1 MPAVTMLL
9 ALIVL
14 YGLSCSSG
22 GGRAM
27 PLLETADSLMLSD
40 PDAARQMLLSVEQG
54 TDLRMNRSERAYYL
68 LLMAEADYLCEKS
81 PLGDT
86 AVREAVQ
93 FFRSGG
99 QQGLYARALMMQ
111 GTVYQGIAD
120 TLSSLVSC
128 WDSLSADDVSGRREV
143 AGLLRS
149 IVENACGLMFGGYAG
164 RYMAAVDS
172 LDRNV
177 GMEQSV
183 QTCLSLAGGLA
194 AYAAGQAEDNVAE
207 GIETA
212 RKAGDEKAMFFGED
226 LQRRLNGRLAGE
238 RMDLETLRLAALV
251 LENENLKIQA
261 METRVN
267 VLTSLLVLAVVLL
280 VSLAVSYMFYIR
292 IRKLRMEYAVLKAS
306 IETFDPAAVGADVP
320 AAVEAGGEAG
330 TEIEAV
336 LRDMVSLIGEMN
348 EICGRDNDGAA
359 SASEIK
365 NLLDKHFPENEV
377 NARIRRICDLL
388 YPGVLSGIERDYPSL
403 TRNDILLIALM
414 ACGFPTGAIC
424 AIRRLN
430 VHSLNVQKTRTAR
443 KIAPGLRLADFVSRK
458 FNKSA
463 T

>member
-1 MPAVTMLL
+1 
-9 ALIVL
+9 
-14 YGLSCSSG
+14 
-22 GGRAM
+22 M

-86 AVREAVQ
+86 AVRDAVQ

-111 GTVYQGIAD
+111 GVVCQGIAD

-128 WDSLSADDVSGRREV
+128 WNSLSADDLSGRREV

-164 RYMAAVDS
+164 RYTAAVDS

-251 LENENLKIQA
+251 LENENLKIRA

-267 VLTSLLVLAVVLL
+267 VLTSLLVLVVVLL
-280 VSLAVSYMFYIR
+280 VALAVSGVLYLRMKR
-292 IRKLRMEYAVLKAS
+292 LRMEYAALKAS
-306 IETFDPAAVGADVP
+306 IETFDPACADVSV
-320 AAVEAGGEAG
+320 AADAVGEAG

-336 LRDMVSLIGEMN
+336 LHDMVSLIGEMN
-348 EICGRDNDGAA
+348 EICGRDKDGVA
-359 SASEIK
+359 SASVIK
-365 NLLDKHFPENEV
+365 SLLDKHFPENEI
-377 NARIRRICDLL
+377 NARIRRICDLM

-430 VHSLNVQKTRTAR
+430 EHSLNVQKTRTAR

-458 FNKSA
+458 FSGRLS
-463 T
+463 

>member
-1 MPAVTMLL
+1 MLLL

-54 TDLRMNRSERAYYL
+54 TDLRMSRSERAYYL
-68 LLMAEADYLCEKS
+68 LLMAEADYLCEK
-81 PLGDT
+81 PLFRDT
-86 AVREAVQ
+86 AVREAVR
-93 FFRSGG
+93 FFRSGE

-111 GTVYQGIAD
+111 GVVYQGIAD

-128 WDSLSADDVSGRREV
+128 WDSLPADDVSGRREV

-164 RYMAAVDS
+164 RYTAAVDS

-267 VLTSLLVLAVVLL
+267 VLTLLLVLAVVLL
-280 VSLAVSYMFYIR
+280 VSLAVSGVLYLRMKR
-292 IRKLRMEYAVLKAS
+292 LRMEYTELKAS
-306 IETFDPAAVGADVP
+306 IETFDPACADVSV
-320 AAVEAGGEAG
+320 AADAVGEAG

-336 LRDMVSLIGEMN
+336 LHDMVSLIGEMN
-348 EICGRDNDGAA
+348 EICGRDKDGVA
-359 SASEIK
+359 SASVVK
-365 NLLDKHFPENEV
+365 SLLDKHFPENEI
-377 NARIRRICDLL
+377 NARIRRICNLM

-430 VHSLNVQKTRTAR
+430 EHSLNVQKTRTAR

-458 FNKSA
+458 FSGRLS
-463 T
+463 

>member
-1 MPAVTMLL
+1 
-9 ALIVL
+9 
-14 YGLSCSSG
+14 
-22 GGRAM
+22 M
-27 PLLETADSLMLSD
+27 PLLQTADSLMRSD

-54 TDLRMNRSERAYYL
+54 TDLRMSRSERAYYL
-68 LLMAEADYLCEKS
+68 LLMAEADYLCEK
-81 PLGDT
+81 PLFRDT
-86 AVREAVQ
+86 AVREAVR
-93 FFRSGG
+93 FFRSGE

-111 GTVYQGIAD
+111 GVVYQEIAD

-128 WDSLSADDVSGRREV
+128 WDSLPADDVSGRREA
-143 AGLLRS
+143 AGL
-149 IVENACGLMFGGYAG
+149 M
-164 RYMAAVDS
+164 
-172 LDRNV
+172 
-177 GMEQSV
+177 V

-267 VLTSLLVLAVVLL
+267 VLTLLLVLAVVLL

-336 LRDMVSLIGEMN
+336 LHDMVSLIGEMN
-348 EICGRDNDGAA
+348 EICGRNGDGTA
-359 SASEIK
+359 SASVIK
-365 NLLDKHFPENEV
+365 RLLDKHFPENEV

>member
-1 MPAVTMLL
+1 
-9 ALIVL
+9 
-14 YGLSCSSG
+14 
-22 GGRAM
+22 M

-68 LLMAEADYLCEKS
+68 LLMAEADYLCEK
-81 PLGDT
+81 PLFRDT
-86 AVREAVQ
+86 AVREAVR
-93 FFRSGG
+93 FFRSGE
-99 QQGLYARALMMQ
+99 QQGLYARALIMQ
-111 GTVYQGIAD
+111 GAVYRELSD
-120 TLSSLVSC
+120 TLYSLVSC
-128 WDSLSADDVSGRREV
+128 WDSLPADDVSGRREV

-164 RYMAAVDS
+164 RYTAAVDS

-251 LENENLKIQA
+251 LENENLKIRA

-267 VLTSLLVLAVVLL
+267 VLTSLLVLVVVLL
-280 VSLAVSYMFYIR
+280 VALAVSGVLYLRMKR
-292 IRKLRMEYAVLKAS
+292 LRMEYAALKAS
-306 IETFDPAAVGADVP
+306 IETFDPACADVSV
-320 AAVEAGGEAG
+320 AADAVGEAG

-336 LRDMVSLIGEMN
+336 LHDMVSLIGEMN
-348 EICGRDNDGAA
+348 EICGRDKDGVA
-359 SASEIK
+359 SSSVIK
-365 NLLDKHFPENEV
+365 SLLDKHFPENEI
-377 NARIRRICDLL
+377 NARIRRICDLM

>member
-1 MPAVTMLL
+1 MLL
-9 ALIVL
+9 FALSIL

-68 LLMAEADYLCEKS
+68 LLMAEADYLCEK
-81 PLGDT
+81 PLFRDT
-86 AVREAVQ
+86 AVREAVR
-93 FFRSGG
+93 FFRSGE
-99 QQGLYARALMMQ
+99 QQGLYARALIMQ
-111 GTVYQGIAD
+111 GAVYRELSD
-120 TLSSLVSC
+120 TLYSLVSC
-128 WDSLSADDVSGRREV
+128 WDSLPADDVSGRREV

-149 IVENACGLMFGGYAG
+149 IVENACGLMFGGDAG
-164 RYMAAVDS
+164 RYTAAVDS

-251 LENENLKIQA
+251 LENENLKIRA

-267 VLTSLLVLAVVLL
+267 VLTSLLVLVVVLL
-280 VSLAVSYMFYIR
+280 VALAVSGVLYLRMKR
-292 IRKLRMEYAVLKAS
+292 LRMEYAALKAS
-306 IETFDPAAVGADVP
+306 IETFDPACADVSV
-320 AAVEAGGEAG
+320 AADAVGEAG

-336 LRDMVSLIGEMN
+336 LHDMVSLIGEMN
-348 EICGRDNDGAA
+348 EICGRDKDGVA
-359 SASEIK
+359 SASVIK
-365 NLLDKHFPENEV
+365 SLLDKHFPENEI

>member
-1 MPAVTMLL
+1 M
-9 ALIVL
+9 
-14 YGLSCSSG
+14 
-22 GGRAM
+22 R
-27 PLLETADSLMLSD
+27 
-40 PDAARQMLLSVEQG
+40 RQCFS
-54 TDLRMNRSERAYYL
+54 
-68 LLMAEADYLCEKS
+68 
-81 PLGDT
+81 
-86 AVREAVQ
+86 
-93 FFRSGG
+93 
-99 QQGLYARALMMQ
+99 
-111 GTVYQGIAD
+111 
-120 TLSSLVSC
+120 
-128 WDSLSADDVSGRREV
+128 
-143 AGLLRS
+143 
-149 IVENACGLMFGGYAG
+149 
-164 RYMAAVDS
+164 
-172 LDRNV
+172 
-177 GMEQSV
+177 
-183 QTCLSLAGGLA
+183 
-194 AYAAGQAEDNVAE
+194 
-207 GIETA
+207 
-212 RKAGDEKAMFFGED
+212 
-226 LQRRLNGRLAGE
+226 
-238 RMDLETLRLAALV
+238 
-251 LENENLKIQA
+251 ENENLKIQA

-267 VLTSLLVLAVVLL
+267 VLTLLLVLAVVLL

>member
-1 MPAVTMLL
+1 MLL
-9 ALIVL
+9 FALFIL

-54 TDLRMNRSERAYYL
+54 TDLRMSRSERAYYL
-68 LLMAEADYLCEKS
+68 LLMAEADYLCEK
-81 PLGDT
+81 PLFRDT
-86 AVREAVQ
+86 AVREAVR
-93 FFRSGG
+93 FFRSGE

-111 GTVYQGIAD
+111 GGVYQEIAD

-128 WDSLSADDVSGRREV
+128 WDSLPADDVSGRRE
-143 AGLLRS
+143 AAWLMRS

-164 RYMAAVDS
+164 RYTAAVDS

-251 LENENLKIQA
+251 LENENLKIRA

-267 VLTSLLVLAVVLL
+267 VLTSLLVLVVVLL
-280 VSLAVSYMFYIR
+280 VALAVSGVLYLRMR
-292 IRKLRMEYAVLKAS
+292 RLRMEYTALKAS
-306 IETFDPAAVGADVP
+306 IETFDPACADVSV
-320 AAVEAGGEAG
+320 AADAVGEAG

-336 LRDMVSLIGEMN
+336 LHDMVSLIGEMN
-348 EICGRDNDGAA
+348 EICGRDKDGVA
-359 SASEIK
+359 SSSVIK
-365 NLLDKHFPENEV
+365 SLLDKHFPENEI
-377 NARIRRICDLL
+377 NARIRRICDLM

-430 VHSLNVQKTRTAR
+430 EHSLNVQKTRTAR

-458 FNKSA
+458 FSGRLS
-463 T
+463 

>member
-1 MPAVTMLL
+1 MLL
-9 ALIVL
+9 FALSIL

-68 LLMAEADYLCEKS
+68 LLMAEADYLCGQ
-81 PLGDT
+81 PLFRDT
-86 AVREAVQ
+86 AVREAVR
-93 FFRSGG
+93 FFRSGE

-111 GTVYQGIAD
+111 GVVYQGIAD

-128 WDSLSADDVSGRREV
+128 WDSLPADDVSGRREV

-164 RYMAAVDS
+164 RYTAAVDS

-251 LENENLKIQA
+251 LENENLKIRA

-267 VLTSLLVLAVVLL
+267 VLTSLLVLVVVLL
-280 VSLAVSYMFYIR
+280 VALAVSGVLYLRMKR
-292 IRKLRMEYAVLKAS
+292 LRMEYTALKAS
-306 IETFDPAAVGADVP
+306 IETFDPACADVSV
-320 AAVEAGGEAG
+320 AADAVGEAG

-336 LRDMVSLIGEMN
+336 LHDMVSLIGEMN
-348 EICGRDNDGAA
+348 EICGRDKDGVA
-359 SASEIK
+359 SASVVK
-365 NLLDKHFPENEV
+365 SLLDKHFPENEI
-377 NARIRRICDLL
+377 NARIRRICNLM

-430 VHSLNVQKTRTAR
+430 EHSLNVQKTRTAR

-458 FNKSA
+458 FSGRLS
-463 T
+463 

>member
-1 MPAVTMLL
+1 
-9 ALIVL
+9 
-14 YGLSCSSG
+14 
-22 GGRAM
+22 M
-27 PLLETADSLMLSD
+27 PLLEAADSLMLSD

-68 LLMAEADYLCEKS
+68 LLMAEADYLCGQ
-81 PLGDT
+81 PLFRDT
-86 AVREAVQ
+86 AVREAVR

-99 QQGLYARALMMQ
+99 QQGLYARALIMH
-111 GTVYQGIAD
+111 GAVYREVSD

-128 WDSLSADDVSGRREV
+128 WNSLPADDVSGRREV

-149 IVENACGLMFGGYAG
+149 IVENTCCLMFGGDAG
-164 RYMAAVDS
+164 RYTVAVDS
-172 LDRNV
+172 LGRNA

-183 QTCLSLAGGLA
+183 LACLSIARGLA
-194 AYAAGQAEDNVAE
+194 AYAAEQAGDNVAE
-207 GIETA
+207 GMKAA
-212 RKAGDEKAMFFGED
+212 RKAGDEKALFFGEE
-226 LQRRLNGRLAGE
+226 LQGRLAVGLSGE
-238 RMDLETLRLAALV
+238 RTDLETLRLAALV
-251 LENENLKIQA
+251 LENENLKIRA

-267 VLTSLLVLAVVLL
+267 VLTSLLVLVVVLL

-348 EICGRDNDGAA
+348 EICGRDNDGAT
-359 SASEIK
+359 STSEIK

-377 NARIRRICDLL
+377 YARIRRICDLL

>member
-1 MPAVTMLL
+1 MLL
-9 ALIVL
+9 FALFIL

-68 LLMAEADYLCEKS
+68 LLMAEADYLCGQ
-81 PLGDT
+81 PLFRDT
-86 AVREAVQ
+86 AVREAVR

-99 QQGLYARALMMQ
+99 QQGLYARALIMQ
-111 GTVYQGIAD
+111 GSVYREVSD

-128 WDSLSADDVSGRREV
+128 WDSLPADDVSGRREA

-149 IVENACGLMFGGYAG
+149 IVENTCCLMFGGDAG
-164 RYMAAVDS
+164 RYTAAVDS
-172 LDRNV
+172 LGRNA

-183 QTCLSLAGGLA
+183 QACLSIARGLA
-194 AYAAGQAEDNVAE
+194 AYAAEQAGDNVAE
-207 GIETA
+207 GMKAA
-212 RKAGDEKAMFFGED
+212 RKAGDEKALFYGEE
-226 LQRRLNGRLAGE
+226 LQGRLAVGLSGE
-238 RMDLETLRLAALV
+238 RTDLETLRLAALV
-251 LENENLKIQA
+251 LENENLKIRA

-267 VLTSLLVLAVVLL
+267 VLTSLLVLVVVLL
-280 VSLAVSYMFYIR
+280 VALAVSGVLYLRMR
-292 IRKLRMEYAVLKAS
+292 RLRMEYAALKAS
-306 IETFDPAAVGADVP
+306 IETFDPACADVSV
-320 AAVEAGGEAG
+320 AAEAVGEAG

-336 LRDMVSLIGEMN
+336 LHDMVSLIGEMN
-348 EICGRDNDGAA
+348 EICGRDKDGVA
-359 SASEIK
+359 SVSVIK
-365 NLLDKHFPENEV
+365 SLLDKHFPENEI
-377 NARIRRICDLL
+377 NARIRRICDLM

-430 VHSLNVQKTRTAR
+430 EHSLNVQKTRTAR

-458 FNKSA
+458 FSGRLS
-463 T
+463 

>member
-1 MPAVTMLL
+1 
-9 ALIVL
+9 
-14 YGLSCSSG
+14 
-22 GGRAM
+22 M

-68 LLMAEADYLCEKS
+68 LLMAEADYLCEK
-81 PLGDT
+81 PLFRDT
-86 AVREAVQ
+86 AVREAVR
-93 FFRSGG
+93 FFRSGE
-99 QQGLYARALMMQ
+99 QQGLYARALIMQ
-111 GTVYQGIAD
+111 GAVYRELSD
-120 TLSSLVSC
+120 TLYSLVSC
-128 WDSLSADDVSGRREV
+128 WDSLPADDVSGRREV

-164 RYMAAVDS
+164 RYTAAVDS

-238 RMDLETLRLAALV
+238 RTDLETLRLAALV
-251 LENENLKIQA
+251 LENENLKIRA

-267 VLTSLLVLAVVLL
+267 VLTSLLVLVVVLL
-280 VSLAVSYMFYIR
+280 VALAVSGVLYLRMKR
-292 IRKLRMEYAVLKAS
+292 LRMEYAALKAS
-306 IETFDPAAVGADVP
+306 IETFDPACADVSV
-320 AAVEAGGEAG
+320 AADAVGEAG

-336 LRDMVSLIGEMN
+336 LHDMVSLIGEMN
-348 EICGRDNDGAA
+348 EICGRDKDGVA
-359 SASEIK
+359 SASVIK
-365 NLLDKHFPENEV
+365 SLLDKHFPENEI
-377 NARIRRICDLL
+377 NARIRRICDLM